1 MCLNLQKS
9 LQILLMESLIHI
21 ILTMIGGMRNNV
33 CNCRNH
39 RKADGSRVYWW
50 ISKTEVFFWSPPKNL
65 ILTAWRNTSN
75 SPRFVAAGVQSLA
88 RVPCLSVP
96 RRPRRPCLGLLTMWS
111 TFSGKRNPAGL
122 IPPFFQPSPSDRWHT
137 MQQNSKSLKTKK
149 LVSFIWF
156 QWRQTAGM
164 FGSQSRVAPF

>member
-21 ILTMIGGMRNNV
+21 ALTKIGWMRNNV

-50 ISKTEVFFWSPPKNL
+50 ISKTEVFSDHLLKNL
-65 ILTAWRNTSN
+65 ILTAWRKTSIP
-75 SPRFVAAGVQSLA
+75 PRFVAAGVQSLA

-111 TFSGKRNPAGL
+111 TFSGKKESSWASFLLSFNLLPVTDGTQCNKTVNP
-122 IPPFFQPSPSDRWHT
+122 
-137 MQQNSKSLKTKK
+137 
-149 LVSFIWF
+149 
-156 QWRQTAGM
+156 WRQ
-164 FGSQSRVAPF
+164 RN